1 MEYLVKWNIYSTK
14 KKKNKRYIKKSA
26 KKSQPESLINI

>member
-1 MEYLVKWNIYSTK
+1 MMEYLVKWNIYSTK
-14 KKKNKRYIKKSA
+14 KKKQKIHKKSA